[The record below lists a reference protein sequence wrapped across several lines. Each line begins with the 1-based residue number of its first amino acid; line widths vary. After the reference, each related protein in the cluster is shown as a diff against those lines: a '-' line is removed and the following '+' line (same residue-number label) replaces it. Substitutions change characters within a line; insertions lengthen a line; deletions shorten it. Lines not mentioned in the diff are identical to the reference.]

1 MGFDKCGIDKLNEED
16 VALSG
21 GLYLEWVVNWGKNRL
36 EAEPY
41 DLIKESDRLT
51 ENFLEKTLEIKETA
65 SVVLIL
71 FLAPRNMIFNKMEVE
86 TTFILHLFSWTGV
99 EDDNTE
105 IHEGKIMPRKNFTKL
120 LKNLNKEM
128 GLLSVDFVARMRL
141 YEFGYGLLMWVEL

>member
-1 MGFDKCGIDKLNEED
+1 MGFDKCGIDKLNEDD
-16 VALSG
+16 VALSRS
-21 GLYLEWVVNWGKNRL
+21 LYLGWVVNWGKSRL

-65 SVVLIL
+65 SVDLIL
-71 FLAPRNMIFNKMEVE
+71 FLAPRDTIFNKMEVE
-86 TTFILHLFSWTGV
+86 TTFKLHLFLWTGV
-99 EDDNTE
+99 EDENTE
-105 IHEGKIMPRKNFTKL
+105 IREGKIMPRKNFTKL

-128 GLLSVDFVARMRL
+128 GLLSVDIVARMRL